1 MPLICINDL
10 CHMYEWMRH
19 LTRRNERVMSHVRTS
34 HVAQLRWMNRVI
46 LMNESCHTAQAC
58 RQREPGAE
66 ERKPS
71 VRWAPGLAR
80 AMQSAPREGVRHICV
95 ITHSYVCLHMCAVT
109 YSYVCRGLSIWDL
122 LEQCKARPEKECV
135 IWLLSYVR
143 GDSFI
148 YVPWLIRTCAMTQSY
163 VPWLICMGLARAM
176 QGAPREGVPHV
187 VICVPWVIHMCA
199 VTHVYVCHDSF
210 IHTCAVT
217 HPHGICSSNAKCA

>member
-80 AMQSAPREGVRHICV
+80 AMQSAPREGVRHICAN
-95 ITHSYVCLHMCAVT
+95 THLYVCLRMCAVT
-109 YSYVCRGLSIWDL
+109 YSC
-122 LEQCKARPEKECV
+122 
-135 IWLLSYVR
+135 
-143 GDSFI
+143 
-148 YVPWLIRTCAMTQSY
+148 VPWL
-163 VPWLICMGLARAM
+163 VHMGLARAM
-176 QGAPREGVPHV
+176 QGAPREGVRHTIV
-187 VICVPWVIHMCA
+187 VICTWWLIHMCA
-199 VTHVYVCHDSF
+199 VTHSCVCHDSVM
-210 IHTCAVT
+210 CAVT
-217 HPHGICSSNAKCA
+217 HLYRTCSSNAACN